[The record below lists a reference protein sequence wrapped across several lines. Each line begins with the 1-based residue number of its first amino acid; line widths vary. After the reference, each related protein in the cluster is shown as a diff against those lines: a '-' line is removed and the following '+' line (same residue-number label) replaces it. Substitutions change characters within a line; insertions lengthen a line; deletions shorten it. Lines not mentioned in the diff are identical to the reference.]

1 MCLLLLEGKRR
12 DRLEVV
18 KDILTVADNPRGAN
32 KTRLVYMSNLNF
44 NRLGTFLEFL
54 LDKELLKKNEG
65 ENIYNITV
73 KGREFLHQLEK
84 TEKLL

>member
-1 MCLLLLEGKRR
+1 LTGKRR

-44 NRLGTFLEFL
+44 NRLSTFLDFL
-54 LDKELLKKNEG
+54 LEKELLVKNDE
-65 ENIYNITV
+65 ENIYNITP
-73 KGREFLHQLEK
+73 KGREFLHQLDK
-84 TEKLL
+84 TEKML

>member
-1 MCLLLLEGKRR
+1 LTGKRR

-44 NRLGTFLEFL
+44 NRLSTFLDFL
-54 LDKELLKKNEG
+54 LEKDLLVRNEEG
-65 ENIYNITV
+65 NIYNITV
-73 KGREFLHQLEK
+73 KGREFLHQLDK
-84 TEKLL
+84 TEKML